1 MLRKTRLFTPGPTP
15 LLPAAQVAMA
25 SAGMHHRTAEF
36 RSLFTRTLADLKEFI
51 GTRNDVVLL
60 ASSGTGAMEASVSN
74 LTSPGDQ
81 VLVLSAGKFGE
92 RWRDLTQAYSC
103 QVELVSAAYGQTLSS
118 AQIRE
123 KLTPGVR
130 AVYVQAT
137 ESSTG
142 VRHDVEAIAG
152 LVRARAPEALL
163 VVDAITGLGT
173 TRLEVDGWGIDVIIG
188 GSQKALMIPPGLAY
202 LAVSERA
209 WQRAESTRS
218 PRYYF
223 DLRRERKAAA
233 KGESAYTPATALIAA
248 LSAALEYLRQG
259 GDGSLA
265 VGRDRLIAGAE
276 LCAQMTR
283 SAVAALGL
291 RLFAPTAPAS
301 ALTAVVPP
309 AGLDSGKIVAGL
321 RENFGA
327 VVANGQGEMKGQLFR
342 VAHIGYYDYLDTIGV
357 VGALEHVLA
366 AAGAPV
372 ELGAGLRAAQEV
384 YAAAADAT
392 EPAAARA

>member
-15 LLPAAQVAMA
+15 LLPSAQVAMA

-36 RSLFTRTLADLKEFI
+36 RTLFTRTLAGLKEFI
-51 GTRNDVVLL
+51 GTKNDVLLL

-74 LTSPGDQ
+74 LTSPGDP
-81 VLVLSAGKFGE
+81 VLVLTAGKFGE
-92 RWRDLTQAYSC
+92 RWRDLTQAYGC
-103 QVELVSAAYGQTLSS
+103 QAEVLGAPYGQTFSS
-118 AQIRE
+118 AQLGE
-123 KLTPGVR
+123 KITAGVR

-142 VRHDVEAIAG
+142 VRHDVEAIAK
-152 LVRARAPEALL
+152 LVRASAPETLL

-173 TRLEVDGWGIDVIIG
+173 TRLDVDGWGIDVIIG

-209 WQRAESTRS
+209 WQRMESARS

-248 LSAALEYLRQG
+248 LAAALDYLRQG
-259 GDGSLA
+259 GDGDVA
-265 VGRDRLIAGAE
+265 TGRERLIAGAE
-276 LCAQMTR
+276 LCAEMTR

-291 RLFAPTAPAS
+291 RLFAPDSPAS
-301 ALTAVVPP
+301 ALTAVLPP
-309 AGLDSGKIVAGL
+309 AGLDSGKVVSGL
-321 RENFGA
+321 REQFGA
-327 VVANGQGEMKGQLFR
+327 VVANGQGEMKGKLFR

-357 VGALEHVLA
+357 IGALEHVLA
-366 AAGAPV
+366 ANGANIQ
-372 ELGAGLRAAQEV
+372 LGAGLRAAQQV
-384 YAAAADAT
+384 YAAAEAAQ
-392 EPAAARA
+392 PAAARA